1 MARVKPHVGVRAV
14 AHGSAEAAFAVTLQ
28 RVVAGQQLAIDIW
41 DIDPREDNS
50 ARRKL
55 GSLSGTVHVSSRQEG
70 FAPVYALSDLHFEKA
85 QPSSDDSIA
94 VMVMAEYEQSA
105 PGVLGP
111 VVPRALRVETVNFPL
126 PPWAPSNLH
135 GRHWQ
140 VSFEVEGEV
149 VCAPFAVQVASHQ
162 LEVGKDCTYERH
174 DGNAV
179 TFYNDASE
187 DAEGTRGYFADL
199 LKAIDRAQEF
209 ILIADWSFHPLF
221 RLNRKVAGLDATVG
235 AILLKKAREN
245 KSLTIAIHTW
255 DHTNIGSP
263 DAQNDQGDAVL
274 SALAN
279 GPMPENLV
287 WTSSSRSIA
296 KWSHHQKM
304 VVVDTDGASGRRD
317 VMAFVGGIDLSRGR
331 FDWPAHR
338 VRADVDGPGAAEFT
352 RMREHLSV
360 KIPKPDHHPVGI
372 DEGLTQTIAAD
383 DWYNAELDAVAWSS
397 SGMTPRQPWHDV
409 HSCIKGP
416 TAFDLVTEFIGRWL
430 KTAGTYRGRQFAP
443 KLRDLYHRNFA
454 LSTHQKDIINGNRF
468 VRQYDSRDLSDKTP
482 WSAQVYRSMDRSQ
495 WEAPDQRPSRDGKR
509 DGWSLVRNVERSIQR
524 AYVENIGLAE
534 RFIYIETQY
543 LIDSGKNRNDEDGKD
558 KDGKD
563 ASVPQKLVERILH
576 HFKRKARFHV
586 YVVTPMFPE
595 GDLYSAPVVQQRWNQ
610 WRTIESMVTR
620 LHATMKDRWQDYLSF
635 YFPFQAG
642 EATYKANGAN
652 RAEQLRAAQRYQIY
666 VHSKMMIV
674 DDEYAIIGSANL
686 NERSLA
692 GDRDT
697 EICVG
702 MWPANAR
709 MRRACTEALQEF
721 RGRLWSEHLSK
732 LPPSWKSP
740 EHIDCVRDVRSTS
753 LRRFL
758 ALKNEL
764 PAPEP
769 GHLMALPLK
778 VVSKPGL
785 PLQLRVEPLMSTEPE
800 PRKAPPGQGDD
811 ATPMMF
817 VPDHVGIDCGTWWS
831 EPSYLD
837 NSYLRDVTE

>member
-1 MARVKPHVGVRAV
+1 
-14 AHGSAEAAFAVTLQ
+14 
-28 RVVAGQQLAIDIW
+28 VVAGQHLTIDIW
-41 DIDPREDNS
+41 DVDSREANAAPR
-50 ARRKL
+50 KI

-70 FAPVYALSDLHFEKA
+70 FAPVYALSDLHVTRA

-94 VMVMAEYEQSA
+94 VMVTCASKEWV
-105 PGVLGP
+105 PGLFP
-111 VVPRALRVETVNFPL
+111 VETVDFPL
-126 PPWAPSNLH
+126 PPWAEANLH

-140 VSFEVEGEV
+140 VCFEVDGEI
-149 VCAPFAVQVASHQ
+149 VCAPIPVHVASHQ
-162 LEVGKDCTYERH
+162 LEVGKECTYERH

-187 DAEGTRGYFADL
+187 DPEGTRGYFADL
-199 LKAIDRAQEF
+199 LKAIDGAREF
-209 ILIADWSFHPLF
+209 ILIADWSFQPLF
-221 RLNRKVAGLDATVG
+221 RLNRKVPGLDATIG
-235 AILLKKAREN
+235 AILLKKAKEN
-245 KSLTIAIHTW
+245 TSVLIAIHTW
-255 DHTNIGSP
+255 DHTSVGPAS
-263 DAQNDQGDAVL
+263 DEQNDLGDDVL
-274 SALAN
+274 MALAN
-279 GPMPENLV
+279 GPLPENLV
-287 WTSSSRSIA
+287 WTRSSRSLA

-317 VMAFVGGIDLSRGR
+317 LMAFVGGLDLSRGR

-338 VRADVDGPGAAEFT
+338 VRADGDGPGAAEFK
-352 RMREHLSV
+352 RMLEPLSV
-360 KIPKPDHHPVGI
+360 KIPKPARHPDGM
-372 DEGLTQTIAAD
+372 DEDRTQTIAAD
-383 DWYNAELDAVAWSS
+383 DWYNAELDAVARST
-397 SGMTPRQPWHDV
+397 SGFTPRQPWHDV
-409 HSCIKGP
+409 HACIKGP

-443 KLRDLYHRNFA
+443 KLHDLYHRNFS
-454 LSTHQKDIINGNRF
+454 LSTHQKDTTDGNRF
-468 VRQYDSRDLSDKTP
+468 VRQYDSRDLSEKTP

-495 WEAPDQRPSRDGKR
+495 WKAPDERPSLDGER
-509 DGWSLVRNVERSIQR
+509 DGWSVVGTFERSIQG
-524 AYVENIGLAE
+524 AYIQNIGLAE
-534 RFIYIETQY
+534 RFIYIETQFF
-543 LIDSGKNRNDEDGKD
+543 IGSGENWVDKNTNV
-558 KDGKD
+558 
-563 ASVPQKLVERILH
+563 SNPVPDKLVERILH
-576 HFKRKARFHV
+576 HYKRKTRFHV

-610 WRTIESMVTR
+610 WLTIESMVTR
-620 LHATMKDRWQDYLSF
+620 LHATMEDRWQDYLSF

-642 EATYKANGAN
+642 EATYKAKGAN

-740 EHIDCVRDVRSTS
+740 EHIDCVRDVRNTS

-764 PAPEP
+764 PAPEA
-769 GHLMALPLK
+769 GHLMALPLR
-778 VVSKPGL
+778 VGYRPDPSRGSL
-785 PLQLRVEPLMSTEPE
+785 LRLRVEPLLSTDPE
-800 PRKAPPGQGDD
+800 LRKAHPGEGDD

-817 VPDHVGIDCGTWWS
+817 LPDHVGIDCGTWWS

-837 NSYLRDVTE
+837 NNLLRDVTE